1 MIRDL
6 IRSAYYPSEIKAML
20 KLKLGVTDKDSHVI
34 FNTDYAYAYDTLD
47 KVSRS
52 FAAVIRQLPDELR
65 DPVCIFYLVLRGL
78 DSVEDDPDLEP
89 AYKAELLK
97 NFHHN
102 LANPNFNLPG
112 VGDTPHYK
120 ELMGNFDKIVRCYQ
134 NLDKPFQLVISDI
147 TEKMADGMAKYANFR
162 PDTIEDWDEYC
173 YYVAGLVGIGLSALF
188 SASGREHY
196 WLKNEEKL
204 SNSMGLFLQKTNII
218 RDYFED
224 YPQGRVFWPQ
234 SVWSKYASDF
244 GWFQANPNQ
253 LNATSCINE
262 LVTDA
267 LRHIPDC
274 LEYLSLLKDEKNFK
288 FCAIPQVMAIATL
301 TKIYANPEIFNENVK
316 IRKGLA
322 ASLMVNTNSLEDVMV
337 FFKQCAQQILW
348 KANPADPNYRIT
360 KRRIEKILELTSAP
374 KEQISKL
381 NNEYKISY

>member
-20 KLKLGVTDKDSHVI
+20 KLKLGVSDKDSHVI
-34 FNTDYAYAYDTLD
+34 FNTDLAYAYDTLD

-52 FAAVIRQLPDELR
+52 FAAVIRQLPEELR
-65 DPVCIFYLVLRGL
+65 DPVCVFYLVLRGL
-78 DSVEDDPDLEP
+78 DSVEDDPDVNNNL
-89 AYKAELLK
+89 KQELLSK
-97 NFHHN
+97 FHLN
-102 LANPNFNLPG
+102 LNNPNFNLPG
-112 VGDTPHYK
+112 IGDTPQYK
-120 ELMGNFDKIVRCYQ
+120 ELMGNFDKIVRCYL
-134 NLDKPFQLVISDI
+134 NLDANYQFVISDI
-147 TEKMADGMAKYANFR
+147 TEKMAEGMAKYADFR

-188 SASGREHY
+188 SASGKEHY

-224 YPQGRVFWPQ
+224 YPQGRMFWPQ
-234 SVWSKYASDF
+234 SVWKKYADDF
-244 GWFQANPNQ
+244 GWFQANPTDTKSIN
-253 LNATSCINE
+253 CINE

-274 LEYLSLLKDEKNFK
+274 LEYLSLLKDEKNFR

-301 TKIYANPEIFNENVK
+301 TKVYANPDVFNENVK

-322 ASLMVNTNSLEDVMV
+322 ASLMLNTNTMEDVMV
-337 FFKQCAQQILW
+337 FFKQCANQILW
-348 KANPADPNYRIT
+348 KANPADPNYRVT
-360 KRRIEKILELTSAP
+360 KRRIEKVIELCSAP
-374 KEQISKL
+374 KSEISKL
-381 NNEYKISY
+381 NNEFKISY